1 LTPATLHLCL
11 ILMYLWLGGWAWLA
25 YRKARSGGQRIL
37 FLSIVCV
44 AALTLGTVALAWA
57 QPDHA
62 AVLHHPVGTV
72 LGSLSGA
79 LFVFGLFVQERATR
93 QKTPTPQA
101 PTPRA
106 VAIRVL
112 VIWLGTFFV
121 YFILSGWFVF
131 TGAGL
136 LIFACTMS
144 LPTIL
149 GLVMIWLRW
158 RREKAGAALGETLG
172 S

>member
-1 LTPATLHLCL
+1 
-11 ILMYLWLGGWAWLA
+11 MYLWLVAWAWLA

-44 AALTLGTVALAWA
+44 AALTLGTIALAWA

-62 AVLHHPVGTV
+62 AVPHYPVGTV
-72 LGSLSGA
+72 LGSLSGV
-79 LFVFGLFVQERATR
+79 LFIFGLFVQDRATR
-93 QKTPTPQA
+93 QEA
-101 PTPRA
+101 PTPRV

-112 VIWLGTFFV
+112 GFWLASFFG

-131 TGAGL
+131 SRAGL

-144 LPTIL
+144 LATIP
-149 GLVMIWLRW
+149 GIVVISLRW
-158 RREKAGAALGETLG
+158 RREKLAQLK
-172 S
+172 